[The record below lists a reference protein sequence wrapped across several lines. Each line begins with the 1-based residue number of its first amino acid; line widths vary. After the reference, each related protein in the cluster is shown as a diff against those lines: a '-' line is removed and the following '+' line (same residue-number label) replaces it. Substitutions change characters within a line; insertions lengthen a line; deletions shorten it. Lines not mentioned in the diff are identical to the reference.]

1 MKISALIPARSG
13 SKRVINKNIRMLGNK
28 PLIKHTLDLVE
39 QCNFFDSSIVSS
51 DSNDILKLVSSYDG
65 IIPLKRPKNISGD
78 RSPDI
83 DWVIHALNELESRN
97 QLPDIIF
104 ILRPTSPFRTVNYLE
119 RALKTFKKNQ
129 PSDSLRG
136 VDKVDQHPGKMWIIN
151 KKNMTPLLS
160 FKTEQGVPWH
170 SSQYQSLPEVY
181 VQNASIEIAW
191 TNSIRNSGSISGE
204 IVLPFISSSID
215 SFDINSEKDFSEA
228 DNIIK
233 DLNL

>member
-1 MKISALIPARSG
+1 MGYYL
-13 SKRVINKNIRMLGNK
+13 VII
-28 PLIKHTLDLVE
+28 LV
-39 QCNFFDSSIVSS
+39 V
-51 DSNDILKLVSSYDG
+51 LTKLFSCKESE
-65 IIPLKRPKNISGD
+65 N
-78 RSPDI
+78 
-83 DWVIHALNELESRN
+83 NELFKELISR
-97 QLPDIIF
+97 
-104 ILRPTSPFRTVNYLE
+104 
-119 RALKTFKKNQ
+119 FKNN
-129 PSDSLRG
+129 SS
-136 VDKVDQHPGKMWIIN
+136 
-151 KKNMTPLLS
+151 PLLS
-160 FKTEQGVPWH
+160 FKTELGVPWH